1 MQKLILCH
9 FKKSLHDVLHEDRNF
24 FLRNFAFFL
33 EERAEIPFVAELSD
47 DIAMSGVPDD
57 IVAFEDIGVFEL
69 SEGLNLA
76 I

>member
-1 MQKLILCH
+1 MQKLIVCH
-9 FKKSLHDVLHEDRNF
+9 FKKSLHDVLHEDCNF